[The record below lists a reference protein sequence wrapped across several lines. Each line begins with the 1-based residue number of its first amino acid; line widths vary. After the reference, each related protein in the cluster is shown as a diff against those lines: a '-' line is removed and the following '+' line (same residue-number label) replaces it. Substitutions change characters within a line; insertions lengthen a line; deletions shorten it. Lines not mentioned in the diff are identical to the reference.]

1 MTRQERFAAEVLFLD
16 PNDVP
21 RARKALAAVGCEY
34 AIDPD
39 AHDPY
44 SAAVFGM
51 VTGTTELAE
60 LEIGGWVSG
69 IVGPLGGDVVEW
81 GYGEPWKIRS

>member
-1 MTRQERFAAEVLFLD
+1 
-16 PNDVP
+16 
-21 RARKALAAVGCEY
+21 
-34 AIDPD
+34 
-39 AHDPY
+39 
-44 SAAVFGM
+44 M

-60 LEIGGWVSG
+60 LEISGWVSG